1 MPSDGLGVSV
11 GRGPGRIILTVR
23 RVSPWT
29 LALDHLHQLPTGTV
43 TAVATGRRSPGELHP
58 SSIDHRTTTYGS
70 SLPEFPVLGGRAE
83 LDYYVVLDEINPD

>member
-1 MPSDGLGVSV
+1 M
-11 GRGPGRIILTVR
+11 
-23 RVSPWT
+23 
-29 LALDHLHQLPTGTV
+29 V